1 MYNTIYSTKCKWII
15 CKNRVIILVVIKM
28 IVSQIIGM
36 FAVILWVLSIQNKE
50 KKNILL
56 FQIIANLLY
65 SLQYFIIH
73 AFSASLTDFFGI
85 IKSLIFYNYTKNNKN
100 IPIYMFF
107 VICLIY
113 IVLGT
118 FTYNGL
124 VSLIPI
130 FISCLYTYGAYKKDE
145 KYIRITVLIGAFF
158 WIYYN
163 VYVGAYV
170 AILGNVLEII
180 SSITSLIR
188 FRNHYEK
195 SD

>member
-1 MYNTIYSTKCKWII
+1 
-15 CKNRVIILVVIKM
+15 M

-100 IPIYMFF
+100 IPIYMLFS
-107 VICLIY
+107 ICLVY
-113 IVLGT
+113 IIL
-118 FTYNGL
+118 
-124 VSLIPI
+124 
-130 FISCLYTYGAYKKDE
+130 
-145 KYIRITVLIGAFF
+145 GAF
-158 WIYYN
+158 
-163 VYVGAYV
+163 
-170 AILGNVLEII
+170 
-180 SSITSLIR
+180 
-188 FRNHYEK
+188 RN
-195 SD
+195 DF